1 MAKAS
6 RPSDRRPVRK
16 QNNGV
21 ANNLSEVLIVSLPL
35 LVEAASGI
43 SDVHC
48 TPKVAVFG
56 VE

>member
-1 MAKAS
+1 MAKTGG
-6 RPSDRRPVRK
+6 PSGRRPVRK

-35 LVEAASGI
+35 LVEAASGM
-43 SDVHC
+43 SDANC
-48 TPKVAVFG
+48 TPKAAVFG